1 MARSLTLL
9 TLEPIVEVV
18 LGALGLVKVGVDGE
32 VVVGVVCACGG
43 EVAEG
48 ESLSW
53 FDRMIT
59 LVSRQLNSSNKSR
72 ARFPTRLFL
81 LTAAQDEVPV
91 PVYLVVSM
99 SRR

>member
-1 MARSLTLL
+1 MD
-9 TLEPIVEVV
+9 V
-18 LGALGLVKVGVDGE
+18 E
-32 VVVGVVCACGG
+32 VVVGGVCACGG
-43 EVAEG
+43 EVVDVDRWV
-48 ESLSW
+48 W
-53 FDRMIT
+53 FDKMIT